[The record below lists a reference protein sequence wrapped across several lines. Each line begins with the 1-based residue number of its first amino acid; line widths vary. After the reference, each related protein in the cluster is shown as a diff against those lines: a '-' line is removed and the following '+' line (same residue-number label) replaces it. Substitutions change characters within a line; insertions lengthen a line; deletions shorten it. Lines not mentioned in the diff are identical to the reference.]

1 MTDDQK
7 RGAEA
12 VPQSSPDTAA
22 GTGPEQ
28 VDRAAAAS
36 TVEGAAAEPRGPVWL
51 PPEQHDA
58 IAATLGGRGP
68 TVADAAL
75 DDVET
80 SAAEDGKATA
90 AGAAAS
96 DGSSATGAGAGDG
109 SGSSRSEM
117 VRGGGAG
124 ADTGGAF
131 INDGSQGQDDPIRDT
146 LLQLGYLSE
155 DQSARVTAHAV
166 ARGLAFDQ
174 AALELGFITFE
185 DLDRAREQLINSLA
199 QTTARRRPV
208 SDELVVISDPRG
220 LRAEAV
226 RLLRTQVIAQHIKA
240 GRRGLALVSP
250 VVDSGCSNLVSN
262 LAVALSQVGIK
273 TLLVDANLRAP
284 RLHEIFGLDADAP
297 GLTSYLSMQVSRP
310 ERVVQA
316 NVLPSLA
323 IITAGPTASRPQEL
337 LSSRRF
343 RDGVN
348 MLLREYD
355 LVLFDT
361 PPANSSA
368 DALTIGAAAGYV
380 MLVARRDQAY
390 FKDISTLVEQ
400 LQTSRCPLIGSV
412 LNEF

>member
-1 MTDDQK
+1 MTDEQK
-7 RGAEA
+7 
-12 VPQSSPDTAA
+12 PTPDTTSADAAEGRPDVGPEVESGAA
-22 GTGPEQ
+22 GDAPSS
-28 VDRAAAAS
+28 AS
-36 TVEGAAAEPRGPVWL
+36 PPRGPSWL
-51 PPEQHDA
+51 PPEQHEA
-58 IAATLGGRGP
+58 IAATLGGAGP
-68 TVADAAL
+68 VVRDEAL
-75 DDVET
+75 DDGNGE
-80 SAAEDGKATA
+80 AAPDAEQP
-90 AGAAAS
+90 AGAFF
-96 DGSSATGAGAGDG
+96 DGPDAGDNDAAVEAESTAG
-109 SGSSRSEM
+109 PRSNSV
-117 VRGGGAG
+117 VRGAQG
-124 ADTGGAF
+124 ADPGGAF
-131 INDGSQGQDDPIRDT
+131 INDGTQGQDDPIRDT

-155 DQSARVTAHAV
+155 DQSARVTAHASS
-166 ARGLAFDQ
+166 RGLPFDQ
-174 AALELGFITFE
+174 AALELGFITYD
-185 DLDRAREQLINSLA
+185 DLDRAREQLITSLA
-199 QTTARRRPV
+199 QSTARRQPV
-208 SDELVVISDPRG
+208 SDELVVISDPQG

-240 GRRGLALVSP
+240 GRRGLALVAP
-250 VVDSGCSNLVSN
+250 VEDSGCSNLSSN

-284 RLHEIFGLDADAP
+284 RLHEIFGLDANAP

-323 IITAGPTASRPQEL
+323 LITAGPAASRPQEL

-380 MLVARRDQAY
+380 MLVARRNQAF